1 MDFFFLTFSIDSYML
16 EHWIPL
22 SNWTFLVV
30 LTHEG
35 NEEHRTLK
43 EVFSREMMV
52 CNCNNRS
59 LETEVGL
66 LVYEFVTNWTLSNHI
81 HDDQMEESL
90 INVKCLDPLCNC
102 QYQLRGWTHKGK
114 ICNNSTS
121 KHSST
126 FSCWLANSLSL
137 RFL

>member
-1 MDFFFLTFSIDSYML
+1 ML

-52 CNCNNRS
+52 CYCNDRS

-66 LVYEFVTNWTLSNHI
+66 LVYEFVTSGTLSNHI

-90 INVKCLDPLCNC
+90 INVKCLDPLCNA
-102 QYQLRGWTHKGK
+102 YINFEGELLRGKYVITQPP
-114 ICNNSTS
+114 NSL
-121 KHSST
+121 T
-126 FSCWLANSLSL
+126 FSC
-137 RFL
+137 